1 MFLQNIPH
9 IVTSSNWDIAR
20 ALCYKAG
27 SPLIQEPATQ
37 HSRIKCV
44 YFHCNVKWEVSA
56 LLFKI
61 NIKDGTSVT

>member
-9 IVTSSNWDIAR
+9 IATSSYWDIAR

-37 HSRIKCV
+37 HSRIKCE
-44 YFHCNVKWEVSA
+44 YFYCNVKWEVSD
-56 LLFKI
+56 LLFNI
-61 NIKDGTSVT
+61 NIKDGKLP

>member
-9 IVTSSNWDIAR
+9 IVTSLYWDIAG

-27 SPLIQEPATQ
+27 SPMIQEPATQ
-37 HSRIKCV
+37 HSRIKCE

-56 LLFKI
+56 LLFNI
-61 NIKDGTSVT
+61 NIKDGKLP

>member
-9 IVTSSNWDIAR
+9 IVTSLYWDIAR

-27 SPLIQEPATQ
+27 SPMIQEPATQ
-37 HSRIKCV
+37 HSRIKCE

-56 LLFKI
+56 LLF
-61 NIKDGTSVT
+61 NMHIKDGKLP